1 MEGQEEVKS
10 TAPESMKFRRLQRRL
25 GTSKCQ
31 TVGMLEL
38 LWIAT
43 AKNCPEGDIGRF
55 SDEEIAIECDYDES
69 PSDLVSA
76 LVECGWLDLHSER
89 RLVVHDWADHC
100 PKHVANNLRR
110 WGKSFAIPPKETP
123 KDPPSKPNQTKPNQ
137 TNSNPASPNQAKPQV
152 PAGGLADDGTFDF
165 GFERLRPEIASA
177 ASKLDK
183 AIYHAGIQGIEPT
196 FIWESANIGEAIK
209 PGLISEIAT
218 KIRAREIKK
227 PRPYIEK
234 ALRTECESLG
244 LNPSLVRTKV
254 PPYEKLAHA

>member
-43 AKNCPEGDIGRF
+43 A
-55 SDEEIAIECDYDES
+55 
-69 PSDLVSA
+69 
-76 LVECGWLDLHSER
+76 
-89 RLVVHDWADHC
+89 
-100 PKHVANNLRR
+100 
-110 WGKSFAIPPKETP
+110 
-123 KDPPSKPNQTKPNQ
+123 
-137 TNSNPASPNQAKPQV
+137 
-152 PAGGLADDGTFDF
+152 
-165 GFERLRPEIASA
+165 
-177 ASKLDK
+177 